1 MLNIDPNNRAL
12 HFSSKYPKVIR
23 HTGIVCVYGTEFFQ
37 LKKKKLTHFQW
48 MKSLTTQHF
57 FLKYIPCF
65 LHSLARQLF
74 SFSVIHFTWCYF
86 YMNTNSSQGGHDWH
100 LGGEAAV
107 WDACL
112 HMRVPDYFASVW
124 VPSQCILRRNKRQL
138 KERCGCSSWEA
149 CLLHMQAVDIVSLW
163 DHEHHELFA
172 GQTNATK
179 H

>member
-100 LGGEAAV
+100 WGVKLLFGMPAFIWECQTTLLLFEFPPNV
-107 WDACL
+107 
-112 HMRVPDYFASVW
+112 
-124 VPSQCILRRNKRQL
+124 
-138 KERCGCSSWEA
+138 SWEGTSDSSRRDVD
-149 CLLHMQAVDIVSLW
+149 AVLGKLVCYTCRL
-163 DHEHHELFA
+163 
-172 GQTNATK
+172 
-179 H
+179 